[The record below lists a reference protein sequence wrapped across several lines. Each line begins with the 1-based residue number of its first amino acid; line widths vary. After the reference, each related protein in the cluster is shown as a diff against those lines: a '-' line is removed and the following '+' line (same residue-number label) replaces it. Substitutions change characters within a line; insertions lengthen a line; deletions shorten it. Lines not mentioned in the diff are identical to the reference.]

1 MFQKIYKSC
10 NASPFKKSQFINRQR
25 ESEILLSRG
34 WQLLLW
40 LLSPLLWLLQQLH
53 GCIVRPLAATIY
65 RRTRHISDNTP
76 PPDPIAGSWP
86 SEVMYFYLPSQTTP
100 PPPPP
105 NPPTR
110 SERSGGNRSNL
121 TSYARS
127 CLQLRC
133 QLQLSTIL
141 LHLLYA
147 YFHENLLYVYFSVS
161 DPHNFSFG
169 SRIPKMSIW
178 IRIRIQTP
186 NK

>member
-86 SEVMYFYLPSQTTP
+86 SEVMYFYLPSQTTH
-100 PPPPP
+100 
-105 NPPTR
+105 PPTPQPGLKEAGGTVPIWPATQEAAY
-110 SERSGGNRSNL
+110 SSGASSSSAPFYFIYCMPIFTKIYCMPIF
-121 TSYARS
+121 TSFTV
-127 CLQLRC
+127 CL
-133 QLQLSTIL
+133 LQC
-141 LHLLYA
+141 
-147 YFHENLLYVYFSVS
+147 
-161 DPHNFSFG
+161 FG
-169 SRIPKMSIW
+169 SS
-178 IRIRIQTP
+178 
-186 NK
+186 

>member
-86 SEVMYFYLPSQTTP
+86 SEVMYFYLLSQTTP
-100 PPPPP
+100 PPPPTP
-105 NPPTR
+105 NPVWKKRGEPFQFD
-110 SERSGGNRSNL
+110 
-121 TSYARS
+121 
-127 CLQLRC
+127 QLRKK
-133 QLQLSTIL
+133 LSTAPVPAPAQHHFTSSTVCL
-141 LHLLYA
+141 LSRKFTVCLLQC
-147 YFHENLLYVYFSVS
+147 
-161 DPHNFSFG
+161 FG
-169 SRIPKMSIW
+169 SS
-178 IRIRIQTP
+178 
-186 NK
+186 